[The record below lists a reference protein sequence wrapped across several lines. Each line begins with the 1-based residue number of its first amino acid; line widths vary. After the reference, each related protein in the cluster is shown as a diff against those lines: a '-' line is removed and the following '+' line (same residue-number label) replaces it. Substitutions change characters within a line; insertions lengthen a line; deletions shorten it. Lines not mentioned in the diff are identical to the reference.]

1 MNELLI
7 INVEN
12 TPIPYGVKI
21 GETLLYLGA
30 SFSDSIIYMKFVLKS
45 SLNMKLVPNLSRF
58 SSAYHTIVFFK
69 KL

>member
-21 GETLLYLGA
+21 GDTLLFLGA
-30 SFSDSIIYMKFVLKS
+30 SFSDSIIYMKFVLNYA
-45 SLNMKLVPNLSRF
+45 LNTKFVPDLSRL
-58 SSAYHTIVFFK
+58 SLASHTIVFFK

>member
-21 GETLLYLGA
+21 GETLPFLGA
-30 SFSDSIIYMKFVLKS
+30 SSSDSIIFMKFVLKS
-45 SLNMKLVPNLSRF
+45 SFNMKFSLNLSRF
-58 SSAYHTIVFFK
+58 SSASHTIVFFK